1 MHAPTPQALVAVSIC
16 LLNPK
21 PLRKANDLSTTV
33 TTLASNQQRV
43 GKLHVWKLVFTLLW
57 IPTTPI
63 SSTFYS
69 VEFLR
74 MLSTDKSAT
83 EGMMNTQ
90 ILCWCGWRTFHN
102 RNKAKTNLT
111 TCDQQIWLELWS
123 EYQID
128 MLVHYWDWSQAD

>member
-1 MHAPTPQALVAVSIC
+1 MHAPTPQALAATSAC

-21 PLRKANDLSTTV
+21 PLRKANNLSTTV
-33 TTLASNQQRV
+33 TILSSNQQRV
-43 GKLHVWKLVFTLLW
+43 GKLHVWKLVFTLLC

-74 MLSTDKSAT
+74 MLSTDKSAI

-90 ILCWCGWRTFHN
+90 ILCCWCGWRTFHN
-102 RNKAKTNLT
+102 HNKAKMNLT
-111 TCDQQIWLELWS
+111 TCDQQIWRELWS

-128 MLVHYWDWSQAD
+128 MLVYWD